1 MNGQQC
7 PQVTIFIEHLGLAY
21 SPKEIS
27 LLLYQSQNQ
36 KAVAVKRKEVAVKQL
51 GDSTKEAKESIA
63 EQVELKSS
71 KQFEQEQPSGT
82 QASSCQ
88 VRKMKLLH
96 KRQCSICSVN
106 ETST

>member
-7 PQVTIFIEHLGLAY
+7 PQVMIFKEHMGLVY
-21 SPKEIS
+21 SPKEIP

-36 KAVAVKRKEVAVKQL
+36 KAVAVKQL
-51 GDSTKEAKESIA
+51 GDSTKAAKESIA

-88 VRKMKLLH
+88 VKKMKLLH

>member
-7 PQVTIFIEHLGLAY
+7 PQVMIFKEHLGPVY
-21 SPKEIS
+21 SPKEIP

-36 KAVAVKRKEVAVKQL
+36 KAVAVKHKEVAVKQL
-51 GDSTKEAKESIA
+51 GDSTKAAEETIA

-71 KQFEQEQPSGT
+71 KQSEQEQPSGT

-88 VRKMKLLH
+88 VKKMKLLH
-96 KRQCSICSVN
+96 KRQVN
-106 ETST
+106 ETCT